1 MISRLLTLND
11 LLSSYE
17 LFPKMGITN
26 LTDADA
32 KRLDGVL
39 NLLHGNM
46 PLSPSFRR
54 MYVTTN
60 ETITEEIISSTNLTV
75 LTSLLYMMH
84 KTSWDKLLDFSTKE
98 YNPLTTRTTKNI
110 KEYGHTIDT
119 TDGGSDETSSNN
131 DVYGFDSTS
140 PVPSDDNKVI
150 NNYGKTSKIVNGG
163 TDVSTTD
170 SQTDLTTSLWNTDL
184 VFWDKHNVPIIMV
197 DDVFN
202 DICDSYYMD
211 RDALEDRLVN

>member
-1 MISRLLTLND
+1 MISRLLTLRD

-32 KRLDGVL
+32 KRLDEVL

-46 PLSPSFRR
+46 PLTQSFRR

-60 ETITEEIISSTNLTV
+60 DTITEEIISSTNLTV

-98 YNPLTTRTTKNI
+98 YNPLNTRTTKNT

-119 TDGGSDETSSNN
+119 IDGGSDETFSNN

-140 PVPSDDNKVI
+140 PVPSDENKVT
-150 NNYGKTSKIVNGG
+150 NNYGKTSKIINGG
-163 TDVSTTD
+163 ADISTTD
-170 SQTDLTTSLWNTDL
+170 SQTGLTTSLWNTDL
-184 VFWDKHNVPIIMV
+184 AFWDKHNVPIIMV
-197 DDVFN
+197 TDVFN

>member
-1 MISRLLTLND
+1 MISRLLTLHD

-26 LTDADA
+26 LTDADT
-32 KRLDGVL
+32 KRLDEVL
-39 NLLHGNM
+39 DLLHGNM
-46 PLSPSFRR
+46 PLTLSFRR

-60 ETITEEIISSTNLTV
+60 DTITQEIISSTNLTV

-98 YNPLTTRTTKNI
+98 YNPLYTRTTKNT

-140 PVPSDDNKVI
+140 PVPSDENKVI
-150 NNYGKTSKIVNGG
+150 NNYGRTSKIVNGG
-163 TDVSTTD
+163 TDISTTD
-170 SQTDLTTSLWNTDL
+170 SQTGLTTSLWNTDL
-184 VFWDKHNVPIIMV
+184 AFWDKHNVPIIMV
-197 DDVFN
+197 TDIFN
-202 DICDSYYMD
+202 DICDRYYMD